1 MNIDEIV
8 SLGDRVDLQ
17 EIVDSDREDVEKK
30 FYITKVYDI
39 NEYGQLEILMPMEKL
54 KTILLSQD
62 SEYQIFVY
70 AKRGIYTCN
79 VTVAERYKTDTVV
92 VAVLDLDTDL
102 VKHQRR
108 EYYRYG
114 CVIGMNS
121 RELTVNEAAD
131 YIDKKDTRVLPLP
144 QDKSVV
150 VDISGGGLRF
160 VSPSKYTNG
169 NLIYCRFMLNVREEV
184 RTYDVVIRLLSS
196 YPVVNNQKNTEY
208 RGQFLY
214 ISNADREDIIKY
226 IFDEERKTRK
236 RR

>member
-17 EIVDSDREDVEKK
+17 EISDDLHDEDEKK
-30 FYITKVYDI
+30 FYITKVYDV
-39 NEYGQLEILMPMEKL
+39 NEDGQLEILMPMEKL
-54 KTILLSQD
+54 KTILLSQG
-62 SEYQIFVY
+62 SEFQIYVY
-70 AKRGIYTCN
+70 AKRGIYTCR

-114 CVIGMNS
+114 CIIGMNS
-121 RELTVNEAAD
+121 RELSDQEAND
-131 YIDKKDTRVLPLP
+131 YIDKKDTRMLAVP
-144 QDKSVV
+144 QDKSVI

-160 VSPSKYTNG
+160 VSQEKYTNG
-169 NLIYCRFMLNVREEV
+169 SLIYCRYMLNVRDEN
-184 RTYDVVIRLLSS
+184 RTYDVVIRLLAS

-208 RGQFLY
+208 RGQFVH
-214 ISNADREDIIKY
+214 IGNSDREDIIKY
-226 IFDEERKTRK
+226 IFDEERKMRQ